1 MNRHTPPARKFAHIT
16 LVIAILLITLALLP
30 WTTYSQGKDYATI
43 QQVWQQATQYGTF
56 HYATTLEQTIQPSN
70 TLDNVGL
77 SHRVDRSYIEGEVN
91 RADATMHMRM
101 WSNGGRIAAAQ
112 GLELRVENGK
122 TYGRI
127 AGSAW
132 EETEAIHDLFA
143 PDNDPLSYLVA
154 ARNVTYLGETQRVSM
169 DLTHYTFDLDGPAFA
184 EYMRQL
190 MNDHLHQHGSL
201 PPSITLETA
210 DGYLA
215 MTGQDEMWVNAAGL
229 PVRQIIFL
237 TFPQDS
243 LQQAQVKAVLT
254 TDFSQWQDQSPR
266 SWGWQRCR
274 GG

>member
-1 MNRHTPPARKFAHIT
+1 
-16 LVIAILLITLALLP
+16 
-30 WTTYSQGKDYATI
+30 
-43 QQVWQQATQYGTF
+43 
-56 HYATTLEQTIQPSN
+56 
-70 TLDNVGL
+70 L

-101 WSNGGRIAAAQ
+101 WSNGGCIAAAQ